1 MLPNSDA
8 CNNFVDGIGCLG
20 VNEILINPPIS
31 SGFRYSDFLCVEQAM
46 KNRHPEVK
54 LLWMGYDIR

>member
-8 CNNFVDGIGCLG
+8 CKDFVDEIGCLG
-20 VNEILINPPIS
+20 VDEILINPPIS
-31 SGFRYSDFLCVEQAM
+31 SGFSYFDFLCVQESM
-46 KNRHPEVK
+46 KSRHPEIK